1 LDAKINKELADLK
14 ESLKQNPTLG
24 PLVSL
29 ARTLDQAKALM
40 QLFDGLVEKNVRH
53 TISMT
58 AGRGRV
64 IKHYNQ
70 YNKL

>member
-1 LDAKINKELADLK
+1 MDAKINKELADLK
-14 ESLKQNPTLG
+14 ESLKQNPILG
-24 PLVSL
+24 PLASL
-29 ARTLDQAKALM
+29 AKTLDQAKALM

-64 IKHYNQ
+64 QLIH
-70 YNKL
+70 